1 MRTLKVVL
9 AVLLAVPAWTSFA
22 PRAQGQQRGVTVEG
36 KKWALLVA
44 ANAFAD
50 KRLGRLSHCGDD
62 VEDLKKFL
70 VREAGFPENQVIVLR
85 DKPGEIRELPLRR
98 VIEQTLDAFVT
109 LPGPDDQVVVA
120 FSLHGVEVR
129 GTPYLCPIDADPD
142 KPEATML
149 PVAWLYK
156 TLETRCRAAQ
166 KIVILDA
173 CRKSVQT
180 QDRGVVVEQ
189 KPMSQLFA
197 EGIRQVPKG
206 LVVLL
211 SCGSGQVSYED
222 PGLRRGVFM
231 NFILEGLAG
240 RADERGLGR
249 QGNGD
254 GLVDVNELFQY
265 ANAETKAFVLKE
277 YNDAQIP
284 EIEMRGTN
292 GVLTAARVN
301 STDSRR
307 PIDPGIERALSLPT
321 EETELLGLIV
331 ALAKITARQAGTGE
345 MHLAQV
351 GFKRALQLTEQIEED
366 FLKDYAHEEISR
378 AQAELKSFVPA
389 VNTAKLM
396 KDEARQGRILDHI
409 AKAQA
414 DAKGFAGAVKTT
426 QLITDKPSQ
435 AATLDYI
442 EKACT
447 HSNAGVETAQ
457 GATDKA
463 TQEKTLGNIA
473 RARADAGD
481 FDGADTTVRVMASKV
496 TKASPVTASLML
508 QVAGT
513 LDYIA
518 RARADA
524 EDFAGA
530 IRTANSILYLENR
543 MAGTHSGNRYRYSRT
558 QLFAL
563 EYVASAATDA
573 EQLDWAE
580 VAVSRIEAILE
591 ILKGQY
597 ITHRDKSEE
606 AQLEAILKNAKA
618 RLEARRKKP

>member
-1 MRTLKVVL
+1 MRTLKVFL
-9 AVLLAVPAWTSFA
+9 AVLLAVPAWALFA
-22 PRAQGQQRGVTVEG
+22 PRTWGQEREVAVEG

-44 ANAFAD
+44 ANAFGD

-62 VEDLKKFL
+62 VEALKKFL
-70 VREAGFPENQVIVLR
+70 IREAGFPEHQVIVLS

-120 FSLHGVEVR
+120 FSLHGTEVG

-149 PVAWLYK
+149 PVPSLYK
-156 TLETRCRAAQ
+156 TLARCRAAQ

-173 CRKSVQT
+173 CRKSTRT

-189 KPMSQLFA
+189 KPMSRLFA
-197 EGIRQVPKG
+197 ESIRQVPKG
-206 LVVLL
+206 LVVLF

-222 PGLRRGVFM
+222 PGLRHGVFM

-265 ANAETKAFVLKE
+265 ANAETKAFVLKT
-277 YNDAQIP
+277 YNDAQVP

-292 GVLTAARVN
+292 GVLTAPRVA

-307 PIDPGIERALSLPT
+307 PIDPEIERALSLPT
-321 EETELLGLIV
+321 EETELLGFIV
-331 ALAKITARQAGTGE
+331 AFAKITARQAETGE
-345 MHLAQV
+345 MPRAQV
-351 GFKRALQLTEQIEED
+351 GFKEALRLTQQIKED
-366 FLKDYAHEEISR
+366 FLKDYAHEEIAR
-378 AQAELKSFVPA
+378 AQADVKSFVPA
-389 VNTAKLM
+389 VNTAKLI
-396 KDEARQGRILDHI
+396 KDEARQGSILDYI
-409 AKAQA
+409 AKGQA
-414 DAKGFAGAVKTT
+414 DTEDFAGAIKTT
-426 QLITDKPSQ
+426 QLIPDKPSQ

-442 EKACT
+442 EKVCANPKDP
-447 HSNAGVETAQ
+447 NAAVDTAQ
-457 GATDKA
+457 AVTDKA
-463 TQEKTLGNIA
+463 TQEKTLGYIA

-481 FDGADTTVRVMASKV
+481 FDGAETTVTVMASKV
-496 TKASPVTASLML
+496 TEASPVTGSLMV
-508 QVAGT
+508 QVT
-513 LDYIA
+513 RELDYIA

-530 IRTANSILYLENR
+530 IRTANSILSLQNR
-543 MAGTHSGNRYRYSRT
+543 MAGTHSGNRYRYSWT
-558 QLFAL
+558 QVLAL
-563 EYVASAATDA
+563 EYVARVAAST

-580 VAVSRIEAILE
+580 VAASGIENIVRNE
-591 ILKGQY
+591 KGRY
-597 ITHRDKSEE
+597 MPDRVDI
-606 AQLEAILKNAKA
+606 A
-618 RLEARRKKP
+618 RLEDILEKATARLQARRKEP